1 MMGIFNWI
9 SSVGAW
15 ALSGVRT
22 LGNFSRFLF
31 RLVVNLGPS
40 FTRFQD
46 TLKQLYF
53 VGNYSLVIILVSG
66 LFVGFVLGLQG
77 DYVLSS
83 YGSEQALGVLVAL
96 SLLRELGPVV
106 TALLF
111 AGRAG
116 TSLTAEIGL
125 MNAGEQLSALEMM
138 GVDPIRRILGPR
150 FLACVISMP
159 LLAIMFSAVGIIGS
173 WVVAVPLIGLD
184 SGAFWAQMQA
194 GVEVGPDIG
203 NGIIKTFVFGVAVG
217 AIALYEG
224 YTARATPEGVSS
236 ATTRT
241 VVVSSLVVLG
251 LDFISDR
258 LYVYARLERKVS
270 HAESEYKN

>member
-1 MMGIFNWI
+1 
-9 SSVGAW
+9 
-15 ALSGVRT
+15 
-22 LGNFSRFLF
+22 
-31 RLVVNLGPS
+31 
-40 FTRFQD
+40 
-46 TLKQLYF
+46 
-53 VGNYSLVIILVSG
+53 
-66 LFVGFVLGLQG
+66 
-77 DYVLSS
+77 
-83 YGSEQALGVLVAL
+83 
-96 SLLRELGPVV
+96 
-106 TALLF
+106 
-111 AGRAG
+111 
-116 TSLTAEIGL
+116 

-150 FLACVISMP
+150 FLAWRHLDAAACDHV
-159 LLAIMFSAVGIIGS
+159 LRCRHYRR

-251 LDFISDR
+251 LDFI
-258 LYVYARLERKVS
+258 LTAFMFT
-270 HAESEYKN
+270 HG

>member
-22 LGNFSRFLF
+22 LGNFSRLLF

-116 TSLTAEIGL
+116 TSLTA
-125 MNAGEQLSALEMM
+125 LSALEMM

-251 LDFISDR
+251 LDFI
-258 LYVYARLERKVS
+258 LTAFMFT
-270 HAESEYKN
+270 HG

>member
-1 MMGIFNWI
+1 MNVFKLI
-9 SSVGAW
+9 S
-15 ALSGVRT
+15 L
-22 LGNFSRFLF
+22 LGEKIIQAIEGLGDFGLF
-31 RLVVNLGPS
+31 CLRLLANLGAS
-40 FTRFQD
+40 IRHLQQTII
-46 TLKQLYF
+46 QLQF

-66 LFVGFVLGLQG
+66 LFVGFVLALQG

-125 MNAGEQLSALEMM
+125 MNAGEQLAAMEMM
-138 GVDPIRRILGPR
+138 GVDPLRRILEPR
-150 FLACVISMP
+150 FVASIVAMP
-159 LLAIMFSAVGIIGS
+159 ILAILFSAIGIIGS
-173 WVVAVPLIGLD
+173 WLVAVPLIGLD

-194 GVEVGPDIG
+194 GVDFSSDIG
-203 NGIIKTFVFGVAVG
+203 NGVLKSFFFGVAVG
-217 AIALYEG
+217 AIALYQG
-224 YTARATPEGVSS
+224 FTAKPTPEGVSS

-241 VVVSSLVVLG
+241 VVISSLVVLG
-251 LDFISDR
+251 LDFILTAMMFTSG
-258 LYVYARLERKVS
+258 
-270 HAESEYKN
+270 

>member
-46 TLKQLYF
+46 TLK
-53 VGNYSLVIILVSG
+53 
-66 LFVGFVLGLQG
+66 QG

-251 LDFISDR
+251 LDFI
-258 LYVYARLERKVS
+258 LTAFMFT
-270 HAESEYKN
+270 HG

>member
-1 MMGIFNWI
+1 
-9 SSVGAW
+9 
-15 ALSGVRT
+15 
-22 LGNFSRFLF
+22 
-31 RLVVNLGPS
+31 
-40 FTRFQD
+40 
-46 TLKQLYF
+46 
-53 VGNYSLVIILVSG
+53 
-66 LFVGFVLGLQG
+66 
-77 DYVLSS
+77 
-83 YGSEQALGVLVAL
+83 
-96 SLLRELGPVV
+96 
-106 TALLF
+106 
-111 AGRAG
+111 
-116 TSLTAEIGL
+116 

-150 FLACVISMP
+150 FWPASSRCRR
-159 LLAIMFSAVGIIGS
+159 AIMFSAVGIIGG

-251 LDFISDR
+251 LDFI
-258 LYVYARLERKVS
+258 LTAFMFT
-270 HAESEYKN
+270 HG

>member
-9 SSVGAW
+9 SSLGAW

-40 FTRFQD
+40 STRFQG
-46 TLKQLYF
+46 TVKQLYF

-203 NGIIKTFVFGVAVG
+203 NGIITSFVFGVAVG
-217 AIALYEG
+217 ASALYEG

-241 VVVSSLVVLG
+241 VVVSSLGVLG
-251 LDFISDR
+251 LDFI
-258 LYVYARLERKVS
+258 LTAFMFT
-270 HAESEYKN
+270 HG

>member
-1 MMGIFNWI
+1 M
-9 SSVGAW
+9 
-15 ALSGVRT
+15 
-22 LGNFSRFLF
+22 
-31 RLVVNLGPS
+31 

-203 NGIIKTFVFGVAVG
+203 NGIIKTFVFGVAVERLRFTK
-217 AIALYEG
+217 AIQ
-224 YTARATPEGVSS
+224 
-236 ATTRT
+236 
-241 VVVSSLVVLG
+241 LVQRRKV
-251 LDFISDR
+251 FR
-258 LYVYARLERKVS
+258 ARLREQLLF
-270 HAESEYKN
+270 HLLLF

>member
-9 SSVGAW
+9 SSLGAW

-40 FTRFQD
+40 FTRFQG
-46 TLKQLYF
+46 TVKQLYF

-116 TSLTAEIGL
+116 TSLTAEIRS
-125 MNAGEQLSALEMM
+125 EE
-138 GVDPIRRILGPR
+138 RR
-150 FLACVISMP
+150 
-159 LLAIMFSAVGIIGS
+159 VGKECRS
-173 WVVAVPLIGLD
+173 RWSP
-184 SGAFWAQMQA
+184 
-194 GVEVGPDIG
+194 
-203 NGIIKTFVFGVAVG
+203 
-217 AIALYEG
+217 Y
-224 YTARATPEGVSS
+224 
-236 ATTRT
+236 
-241 VVVSSLVVLG
+241 
-251 LDFISDR
+251 
-258 LYVYARLERKVS
+258 
-270 HAESEYKN
+270 H

>member
-1 MMGIFNWI
+1 M
-9 SSVGAW
+9 
-15 ALSGVRT
+15 RT

-159 LLAIMFSAVGIIGS
+159 LLAIMFSCCRHYRQLGRGCSVDRIGFRR
-173 WVVAVPLIGLD
+173 LLGTD
-184 SGAFWAQMQA
+184 A
-194 GVEVGPDIG
+194 G
-203 NGIIKTFVFGVAVG
+203 
-217 AIALYEG
+217 
-224 YTARATPEGVSS
+224 RC
-236 ATTRT
+236 
-241 VVVSSLVVLG
+241 
-251 LDFISDR
+251 
-258 LYVYARLERKVS
+258 
-270 HAESEYKN
+270 

>member
-9 SSVGAW
+9 SSLGAW

-40 FTRFQD
+40 FTRFQG
-46 TLKQLYF
+46 TVKQLYF

-125 MNAGEQLSALEMM
+125 MNAGEQLSAFLSLCHLDAAACDY
-138 GVDPIRRILGPR
+138 VLRRRHYRQLGCGCPADR
-150 FLACVISMP
+150 IGFRR
-159 LLAIMFSAVGIIGS
+159 LL
-173 WVVAVPLIGLD
+173 
-184 SGAFWAQMQA
+184 GADA
-194 GVEVGPDIG
+194 G
-203 NGIIKTFVFGVAVG
+203 
-217 AIALYEG
+217 
-224 YTARATPEGVSS
+224 R
-236 ATTRT
+236 R
-241 VVVSSLVVLG
+241 
-251 LDFISDR
+251 
-258 LYVYARLERKVS
+258 
-270 HAESEYKN
+270 

>member
-1 MMGIFNWI
+1 
-9 SSVGAW
+9 
-15 ALSGVRT
+15 
-22 LGNFSRFLF
+22 
-31 RLVVNLGPS
+31 
-40 FTRFQD
+40 
-46 TLKQLYF
+46 
-53 VGNYSLVIILVSG
+53 
-66 LFVGFVLGLQG
+66 
-77 DYVLSS
+77 
-83 YGSEQALGVLVAL
+83 
-96 SLLRELGPVV
+96 
-106 TALLF
+106 
-111 AGRAG
+111 
-116 TSLTAEIGL
+116 

-203 NGIIKTFVFGVAVG
+203 NGIIKTFCVRRSRRSDC
-217 AIALYEG
+217 ALRRLYSSCNAG
-224 YTARATPEGVSS
+224 SVSS

-251 LDFISDR
+251 LDFI
-258 LYVYARLERKVS
+258 LTAFMFT
-270 HAESEYKN
+270 HG

>member
-22 LGNFSRFLF
+22 LGNFSRFFF

-138 GVDPIRRILGPR
+138 GVDPIRRILGP
-150 FLACVISMP
+150 

-251 LDFISDR
+251 LDFI
-258 LYVYARLERKVS
+258 LTAFMFT
-270 HAESEYKN
+270 HG

>member
-1 MMGIFNWI
+1 M
-9 SSVGAW
+9 
-15 ALSGVRT
+15 
-22 LGNFSRFLF
+22 
-31 RLVVNLGPS
+31 
-40 FTRFQD
+40 
-46 TLKQLYF
+46 
-53 VGNYSLVIILVSG
+53 
-66 LFVGFVLGLQG
+66 
-77 DYVLSS
+77 
-83 YGSEQALGVLVAL
+83 
-96 SLLRELGPVV
+96 V

-184 SGAFWAQMQA
+184 SGAFWAQIA
-194 GVEVGPDIG
+194 RPALKFGPDIG
-203 NGIIKTFVFGVAVG
+203 NGIIKSFVFGVAVG

-241 VVVSSLVVLG
+241 VVVSSLVV
-251 LDFISDR
+251 
-258 LYVYARLERKVS
+258 
-270 HAESEYKN
+270 

>member
-150 FLACVISMP
+150 FFGLRHLDAAACDHVLRCRHYGQLGRGCSVDRIGFRR
-159 LLAIMFSAVGIIGS
+159 LLGT
-173 WVVAVPLIGLD
+173 D
-184 SGAFWAQMQA
+184 A
-194 GVEVGPDIG
+194 G
-203 NGIIKTFVFGVAVG
+203 
-217 AIALYEG
+217 
-224 YTARATPEGVSS
+224 RC
-236 ATTRT
+236 
-241 VVVSSLVVLG
+241 
-251 LDFISDR
+251 
-258 LYVYARLERKVS
+258 
-270 HAESEYKN
+270 

>member
-96 SLLRELGPVV
+96 SLSIIQISEPTRQ
-106 TALLF
+106 
-111 AGRAG
+111 
-116 TSLTAEIGL
+116 SLIW
-125 MNAGEQLSALEMM
+125 
-138 GVDPIRRILGPR
+138 
-150 FLACVISMP
+150 FCVNSFP
-159 LLAIMFSAVGIIGS
+159 L
-173 WVVAVPLIGLD
+173 W
-184 SGAFWAQMQA
+184 
-194 GVEVGPDIG
+194 
-203 NGIIKTFVFGVAVG
+203 K
-217 AIALYEG
+217 
-224 YTARATPEGVSS
+224 
-236 ATTRT
+236 
-241 VVVSSLVVLG
+241 
-251 LDFISDR
+251 
-258 LYVYARLERKVS
+258 
-270 HAESEYKN
+270 

>member
-9 SSVGAW
+9 SSLGAW

-40 FTRFQD
+40 FTRFQG
-46 TLKQLYF
+46 TVKQLYF

-83 YGSEQALGVLVAL
+83 YGSEQAPGVLVAL

-203 NGIIKTFVFGVAVG
+203 NGIIKSFVFGVAVG

-251 LDFISDR
+251 LDFI
-258 LYVYARLERKVS
+258 LTAFMFT
-270 HAESEYKN
+270 HG

>member
-9 SSVGAW
+9 SSLGAW

-40 FTRFQD
+40 FTRFQG
-46 TLKQLYF
+46 TVKQLYF

-138 GVDPIRRILGPR
+138 GVDGLRHLDAAACDYVLRRRHYRQLGCGCPADR
-150 FLACVISMP
+150 IGFRR
-159 LLAIMFSAVGIIGS
+159 LL
-173 WVVAVPLIGLD
+173 
-184 SGAFWAQMQA
+184 GADA
-194 GVEVGPDIG
+194 G
-203 NGIIKTFVFGVAVG
+203 
-217 AIALYEG
+217 
-224 YTARATPEGVSS
+224 R
-236 ATTRT
+236 R
-241 VVVSSLVVLG
+241 
-251 LDFISDR
+251 
-258 LYVYARLERKVS
+258 
-270 HAESEYKN
+270 

>member
-1 MMGIFNWI
+1 MDQFRRRL
-9 SSVGAW
+9 GAFRR
-15 ALSGVRT
+15 AYARKLLTLSFP
-22 LGNFSRFLF
+22 FSCKPRPG
-31 RLVVNLGPS
+31 RLS
-40 FTRFQD
+40 RFQD

-150 FLACVISMP
+150 FWPASSRCRCLRSCSP
-159 LLAIMFSAVGIIGS
+159 LSALSAAGRGCSVDRIGFRR
-173 WVVAVPLIGLD
+173 
-184 SGAFWAQMQA
+184 FWAQMQA

-203 NGIIKTFVFGVAVG
+203 NGIIKTFVFGVASERLRFTK
-217 AIALYEG
+217 AIQLVQRRKVFR
-224 YTARATPEGVSS
+224 ARLR
-236 ATTRT
+236 RT
-241 VVVSSLVVLG
+241 VVVHLL
-251 LDFISDR
+251 LF
-258 LYVYARLERKVS
+258 
-270 HAESEYKN
+270 

>member
-83 YGSEQALGVLVAL
+83 YGSEQALGVFSCSILAL
-96 SLLRELGPVV
+96 H
-106 TALLF
+106 F
-111 AGRAG
+111 
-116 TSLTAEIGL
+116 
-125 MNAGEQLSALEMM
+125 
-138 GVDPIRRILGPR
+138 
-150 FLACVISMP
+150 
-159 LLAIMFSAVGIIGS
+159 
-173 WVVAVPLIGLD
+173 
-184 SGAFWAQMQA
+184 
-194 GVEVGPDIG
+194 
-203 NGIIKTFVFGVAVG
+203 
-217 AIALYEG
+217 
-224 YTARATPEGVSS
+224 
-236 ATTRT
+236 
-241 VVVSSLVVLG
+241 
-251 LDFISDR
+251 
-258 LYVYARLERKVS
+258 
-270 HAESEYKN
+270 